1 MGHLL
6 QRYPGYP
13 PRPFLLR
20 RARSHAFFA
29 HFSTLLLCCRKSV
42 GTSCKLLS
50 ACSTR
55 LCRGSSTSANSTKLA
70 SAWPR
75 SMRSSPNVLT
85 VNRG

>member
-1 MGHLL
+1 MPPSAVSNL
-6 QRYPGYP
+6 P
-13 PRPFLLR
+13 PRPFLLQ
-20 RARSHAFFA
+20 RARSHAFFT
-29 HFSTLLLCCRKSV
+29 HFSTLLLRRKSA

-75 SMRSSPNVLT
+75 SVQSSPNVLT
-85 VNRG
+85 LNRG